1 MLIKVGM
8 LCSLLLAIYCWQQ
21 YSSAM
26 DSAMEE
32 VARFESLK
40 SLALDK

>member
-1 MLIKVGM
+1 MWLKFGM

-26 DSAMEE
+26 DSAMDE
-32 VARFESLK
+32 VERFESLK

>member
-1 MLIKVGM
+1 MWLKLGM
-8 LCSLLLAIYCWQQ
+8 ICSLLLAIYCYQQ
-21 YSSAM
+21 YGSAM

-32 VARFESLK
+32 VERFESLK